1 MRAMKNNNP
10 ERTMT
15 TRPPRAG
22 GMLAASLLFATW
34 CASPAAHAAG
44 HFDVDDAGT
53 LDPGQCQY
61 ETWWG
66 RTGVEPVTGFHFGPA
81 CRVGPI
87 ELGLNF
93 DRTSV
98 AGVHSVTGG
107 PQLKWNFY
115 GSAADAPLSA
125 AVSMSAVF
133 DLKRGGR
140 AGGQFVVPLTW
151 RPLESLQLHANLG
164 ADWASG
170 TGARTSRAG
179 AAAEWALNDTVSFIA
194 ERNRA
199 SNVWTSRIGG
209 RFSLTPL
216 ISVDVSASRTGPRHV
231 RGFVIGLNHEF
242 TWK

>member
-1 MRAMKNNNP
+1 MKNDKH
-10 ERTMT
+10 RRF
-15 TRPPRAG
+15 TRPSCAG
-22 GMLAASLLFATW
+22 GMRAAFCLLFSLFFSLLFG
-34 CASPAAHAAG
+34 PGAHASG
-44 HFDVDDAGT
+44 HFDVDDAST

-66 RTGVEPVTGFHFGPA
+66 RTGPEPVTGFHFGPT
-81 CRVGPI
+81 CRVGPV

-93 DRTSV
+93 DRTSL
-98 AGVHSVTGG
+98 AGVHSVLGG

-115 GSAADAPLSA
+115 GPAANAPFSA
-125 AVSMSAVF
+125 AVSMGAVF

-151 RPLESLQLHANLG
+151 RPLDSLQVHANLG
-164 ADWASG
+164 ADWANG

-179 AAAEWALNDTVSFIA
+179 AAVEWALNDTVSLIA

-199 SNVWTSRIGG
+199 SSVWTSRIGG

-216 ISVDVSASRTGPRHV
+216 ISVDVSTSRTGPQGT
-231 RGFVIGLNHEF
+231 RGFVVGLNHEF

>member
-1 MRAMKNNNP
+1 MKNNNP

-81 CRVGPI
+81 CRVGPV

-115 GSAADAPLSA
+115 GPAADAPLSA

-170 TGARTSRAG
+170 TGARTSRVG

>member
-1 MRAMKNNNP
+1 MKN
-10 ERTMT
+10 RQT
-15 TRPPRAG
+15 TTNRPPCPGWA
-22 GMLAASLLFATW
+22 LAASCLLIG
-34 CASPAAHAAG
+34 SGAHAAG
-44 HFDVDDAGT
+44 HFDVDDAST

-81 CRVGPI
+81 CRVGAV

-98 AGVHSVTGG
+98 AGAHSVTGG

-115 GSAADAPLSA
+115 GQAPDAPFSA
-125 AVSMSAVF
+125 AVSMGAVF

-140 AGGQFVVPLTW
+140 AGGQFVVPVTW
-151 RPLESLQLHANLG
+151 RPLESLQVHANLG

-179 AAAEWALNDTVSFIA
+179 AALEWALNDTVSFIA

-199 SNVWTSRIGG
+199 SNVWTSRVGG

-216 ISVDVSASRTGPRHV
+216 ISVDVSASRTGPQGV

>member
-1 MRAMKNNNP
+1 MRAMKNRQSH
-10 ERTMT
+10 RTT
-15 TRPPRAG
+15 TRPPCAG
-22 GMLAASLLFATW
+22 GMLAASCLLLAMG
-34 CASPAAHAAG
+34 AHAAG
-44 HFDVDDAGT
+44 HFDVDDAST

-81 CRVGPI
+81 CRVGPV

-93 DRTSV
+93 DRSSV
-98 AGVHSVTGG
+98 AGLHSVTGG
-107 PQLKWNFY
+107 PQLKWNFH
-115 GSAADAPLSA
+115 GQAPDAPFSA
-125 AVSMSAVF
+125 AVSMGAVF

-140 AGGQFVVPLTW
+140 AGGQLVVPLTW
-151 RPLESLQLHANLG
+151 RPFDSLQLHANLG

-170 TGARTSRAG
+170 TGARTARAG
-179 AAAEWALNDTVSFIA
+179 AAVEWALNDSVSLIA

-199 SNVWTSRIGG
+199 STMWTSRVGG

-216 ISVDVSASRTGPRHV
+216 VSVDVSTSRTGPLGV
-231 RGFVIGLNHEF
+231 RGFVVGLNHEF